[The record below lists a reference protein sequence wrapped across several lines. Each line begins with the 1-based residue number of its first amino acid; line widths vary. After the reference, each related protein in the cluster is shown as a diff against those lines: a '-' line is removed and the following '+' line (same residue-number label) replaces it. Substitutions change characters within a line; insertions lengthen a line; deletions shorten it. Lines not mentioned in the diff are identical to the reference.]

1 MMSTVMLVTSNGQS
15 DGEQVLIL
23 QIVGPHQET
32 SVLTQ
37 LGDVP
42 DGPQTQGA
50 AGLHLPALQP
60 QLPSLQCMF

>member
-1 MMSTVMLVTSNGQS
+1 MFCLAPCHDLYFNLMKGLCDRCLV
-15 DGEQVLIL
+15 L

-42 DGPQTQGA
+42 DGRNTQDA
-50 AGLHLPALQP
+50 AG
-60 QLPSLQCMF
+60 